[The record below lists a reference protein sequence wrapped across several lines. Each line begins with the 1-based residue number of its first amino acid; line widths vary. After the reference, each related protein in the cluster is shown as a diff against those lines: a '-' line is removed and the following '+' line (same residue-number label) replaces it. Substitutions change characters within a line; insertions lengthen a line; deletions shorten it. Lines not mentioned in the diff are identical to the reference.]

1 MALGHFLNGVIR
13 KTCGSGVVYTD
24 WGRWLS
30 VSEIGNGGANG
41 NGFLAVEKSG
51 SSFGFDDGG
60 HDIGNTLGKG
70 EYGAI
75 DGGFIRRGLI
85 SNWGTIAK

>member
-1 MALGHFLNGVIR
+1 MSMALGHFLNGVIR

-51 SSFGFDDGG
+51 SVSALTMEAMTLEILLERVNMGPLMADSTEGG
-60 HDIGNTLGKG
+60 C
-70 EYGAI
+70 
-75 DGGFIRRGLI
+75 
-85 SNWGTIAK
+85 

>member
-51 SSFGFDDGG
+51 SNLGFGGGG
-60 HDIGNTLGKG
+60 HGIGKNLGKG
-70 EYGAI
+70 EDGVI
-75 DGGFIRRGLI
+75 DGGFTRRGLV
-85 SNWGTIAK
+85 SNMGTIAK